1 MPKVKRHFT
10 GKERD
15 TESGNDYFGARYYGS
30 SMGRFMS
37 PDWSAQVEPVP
48 YSKLDNPQSLNL
60 YAYVLNNPLSKDDP
74 DGHAGC
80 DASACRERAFGEHH
94 PLIAREVGWVITGL
108 PLGMHSTNISTNAV
122 RFSAGFGLNE
132 NSAHEGSQV
141 NAERHTLWQAT
152 ITAKYGSDIAT
163 QIGNAHEDN
172 PNVDLS
178 VRSFS
183 GKGALEQ
190 ADQTIDL
197 LNNQIGRSIGEANPG
212 ASMAQL
218 AGAMSLAKSPSGC
231 KMGCTLTIEAS
242 G

>member
-1 MPKVKRHFT
+1 
-10 GKERD
+10 
-15 TESGNDYFGARYYGS
+15 
-30 SMGRFMS
+30 MS

-80 DASACRERAFGEHH
+80 DTSACRERAFAEHH

-132 NSAHEGSQV
+132 NLAHEGSQV

-218 AGAMSLAKSPSGC
+218 AGAILDYFHNTGLYTATPGANGSVNITQTKISDQQYQTAQNALK
-231 KMGCTLTIEAS
+231 KMDNNGQQK
-242 G
+242 